1 MEKAVD
7 GPGESKS
14 DLEIFAELARRFG
27 FGDAFDVPMKDL
39 ISNVLE
45 PTGITYDELVEKK
58 AVDVVGKDYI
68 PYKDGVFFTASKK
81 A

>member
-1 MEKAVD
+1 M
-7 GPGESKS
+7 
-14 DLEIFAELARRFG
+14 
-27 FGDAFDVPMKDL
+27 
-39 ISNVLE
+39 LE

-81 A
+81 AEFWVGAWKKEASTPSAATPAPRKTRATAMSWRRSTRSS